1 MPRFGSVVFFF
12 MLLLLGCV
20 SRKHTEHAITASASG
35 KTGDTAV
42 PVVMPGGDADNKGCR
57 KSAGYI
63 WSAIKNECIRPWETG
78 IRFLKTKEGLT
89 TAAYLVLA
97 DDGKT
102 AELFCAELKTPALMI
117 RSEKSGNS
125 KGQRIYEDMNSCWAL
140 IKDSNIYSLNCGS
153 EKIYRL
159 PDTAAAAK
167 SRFTALKQ

>member
-1 MPRFGSVVFFF
+1 
-12 MLLLLGCV
+12 
-20 SRKHTEHAITASASG
+20 
-35 KTGDTAV
+35 
-42 PVVMPGGDADNKGCR
+42 MPGGDADNKGCR

-78 IRFLKTKEGLT
+78 IGFLKKKEGLT

-140 IKDSNIYSLNCGS
+140 IKDSNTYSLDCGS
-153 EKIYRL
+153 EKIYVCLIQQL
-159 PDTAAAAK
+159 PQNHDLPHSNYEQAVN
-167 SRFTALKQ
+167 